1 MEVKKV
7 LHPTDFSAASDHALP
22 HAVEFAGRFGA
33 ELTIIHV
40 RTFFAGEGSVEEFS
54 QFDPDE
60 YAEVLEKELEKTS
73 GRLRTDRL
81 VKTVLRHGVSAA
93 SAILEF
99 SEESGSDLIVMGTHG
114 KSALGRFFLGSV
126 AEKVVRHASVPVL
139 TVSPDREDYRGN
151 PNYARILATFD
162 FSEHSKKAVL
172 RAREIAEAYG
182 AQLQILNVVEQGVFP
197 GHLAAWRK
205 QISSELPQIAEE
217 ASRSITETFGDLTM
231 DNVDI
236 CVEIGTGDGKVHR
249 EITEF
254 ARRNTAD
261 LIVMGTFGLSGV
273 EHMLLG
279 STTER
284 VLRSAPCPVLAY
296 HLTD

>member
-40 RTFFAGEGSVEEFS
+40 RTLFAGEEER
-54 QFDPDE
+54 
-60 YAEVLEKELEKTS
+60 EKTS
-73 GRLRTDRL
+73 GRLGTDRSA
-81 VKTVLRHGVSAA
+81 KTVLRHSVSAA

-99 SEESGSDLIVMGTHG
+99 SEEDGIDLIVMGTHG

-126 AEKVVRHASVPVL
+126 AEKVVRHASVPVV
-139 TVSPDREDYRGN
+139 TVSPDREGYRGN
-151 PNYARILATFD
+151 PNYTRILATFD

-236 CVEIGTGDGKVHR
+236 CVQVGTGDGKVHR
-249 EITEF
+249 EIAEF
-254 ARRNTAD
+254 ARRNRAD
-261 LIVMGTFGLSGV
+261 LIVMGTYGLSGV

-296 HLTD
+296 HLSD

>member
-22 HAVEFAGRFGA
+22 HAVEFAGRFGS
-33 ELTIIHV
+33 ELTILHV
-40 RTFFAGEGSVEEFS
+40 RTLFAGEGSAEEFS
-54 QFDPDE
+54 HFDPDE
-60 YAEVLEKELEKTS
+60 YAEVLEMELEKTS
-73 GRLRTDRL
+73 ERLRADRS
-81 VKTVLRHGVSAA
+81 VRTVLRHSVSAA

-99 SEESGSDLIVMGTHG
+99 SEEDESDLIVMGTHG

-126 AEKVVRHASVPVL
+126 AEKVVRHASVPVV
-139 TVSPDREDYRGN
+139 TVSPEKKGYQGKPDYS
-151 PNYARILATFD
+151 RILATFD
-162 FSEHSKKAVL
+162 FSEHSKNAVV

-197 GHLAAWRK
+197 GHLDAWK
-205 QISSELPQIAEE
+205 EQISSELPQIAEE
-217 ASRSITETFGDLTM
+217 ASRSIAETFGDLTM

-236 CVEIGTGDGKVHR
+236 CVEIGSGDGKVHR

-254 ARRNTAD
+254 ARRNQAD
-261 LIVMGTFGLSGV
+261 LIVMGTYGLSGV

-296 HLTD
+296 HLSD

>member
-7 LHPTDFSAASDHALP
+7 LHPTDFSAASDHALL

-40 RTFFAGEGSVEEFS
+40 RTFFAGEGSAEEFS
-54 QFDPDE
+54 QFDPNE

-73 GRLRTDRL
+73 GRLRTDRS
-81 VKTVLRHGVSAA
+81 VKTVLRHSVSAA

-126 AEKVVRHASVPVL
+126 AEKVVRHASVPVV
-139 TVSPDREDYRGN
+139 TVSPGREGYRGS

-172 RAREIAEAYG
+172 RAREIAETFG
-182 AQLQILNVVEQGVFP
+182 AQLQILHVVEQGVFP
-197 GHLAAWRK
+197 GHFAAWKK
-205 QISSELPQIAEE
+205 QISSELPEIAEE

-236 CVEIGTGDGKVHR
+236 CVEVGTGDGKVHR

-254 ARRNTAD
+254 ARRNAAD
-261 LIVMGTFGLSGV
+261 LIVMGTYGLSGV